1 MHECS
6 NISVGL
12 SLFLDLVPCFTNRD
26 KTNWMLHDDSFV
38 SCSESKFSVRSH
50 MLFDAIVQWKS
61 MRNVNFTKSEK
72 QQAYFVS
79 VSLGA

>member
-1 MHECS
+1 
-6 NISVGL
+6 
-12 SLFLDLVPCFTNRD
+12 
-26 KTNWMLHDDSFV
+26 MLHDDSFV

-79 VSLGA
+79 VGEPWGMIKSA